1 MASRQEL
8 AAPKRKQGAGRGRA
22 RGSAQ
27 EKRLQTREPNTASL
41 FAAYRSGRDATLR
54 DQLICMH
61 LDLVQA
67 IARRFSG
74 MGESTEDLVQEGTMG
89 LINAVD
95 WYEPRRGVKFTTY
108 ATHLIVGQIQHYLR
122 DRGRLIRQPAWVQEL
137 AAKVVKATE
146 ALQHQLHR
154 AATPQ
159 EIAQHMGISE
169 STVERV
175 LKAREGAKVSSID
188 AADEAE
194 GGTPAINPEKL
205 RLALPASHMTV
216 EDRVLLQSAVSCLK
230 DLERKV
236 VRYFFFQDLNQT
248 EIAKRLG
255 ISVNYAS
262 YLLRRAQSKLRQ
274 VFEQAAAAPA
284 PAAQPQAPAL
294 ATVALDAETG
304 LPTVAYLKDRLHQEV
319 ARVQRY
325 AHKGQANLSLM
336 LLQAGGGTVQEL
348 VPMVRKT
355 IRAYDVL
362 ARISETALGLIVPGV
377 GAQAHVIAQRLLQV
391 ASPQSPAS
399 LGYAIY
405 PTDADTAE
413 GLYLR
418 AQRALARASASGS
431 GSVVRAGQ
439 DG

>member
-1 MASRQEL
+1 MGSRQEL
-8 AAPKRKQGAGRGRA
+8 AAPERKRGAGRGRA
-22 RGSAQ
+22 GKRAR
-27 EKRLQTREPNTASL
+27 EKGLQTRESEATSL
-41 FAAYRSGRDATLR
+41 FLSYRASREPAMRDR
-54 DQLICMH
+54 LICMH

-95 WYEPRRGVKFTTY
+95 LYEPRRAVKFTTY

-146 ALQHQLHR
+146 TLQHELHR
-154 AATPQ
+154 TATPQ
-159 EIAQHMGISE
+159 EIAEHMGIAE
-169 STVERV
+169 STVQRV
-175 LKAREGAKVSSID
+175 LKAREGAKVASID
-188 AADEAE
+188 AADEEE
-194 GGTPAINPEKL
+194 GAPAVNPEKL
-205 RLALPASHMTV
+205 LLALPASHMTV
-216 EDRVLLQSAVSCLK
+216 EDRVLLKSAVSRLK

-236 VRYFFFQDLNQT
+236 VHYFFYCDLNQT
-248 EIAKRLG
+248 EIAKRLN

-262 YLLRRAQSKLRQ
+262 YLLRRAQGKLREE
-274 VFEQAAAAPA
+274 FAQAAAQP
-284 PAAQPQAPAL
+284 PAATVKAQAPAL
-294 ATVALDAETG
+294 ASAALDSETG
-304 LPTVAYLKDRLHQEV
+304 LPTLGYLKERLHHEM

-325 AHKGQANLSLM
+325 ASKGQGSLSLM
-336 LLQAGGGTVQEL
+336 LLQAMGGRLQEL
-348 VPMVRKT
+348 VPLVRKR

-362 ARISETALGLIVPGV
+362 ARISESALGLIVPGA
-377 GAQAHVIAQRLLQV
+377 GAQAQVIAQRLLQV
-391 ASPQSPAS
+391 ATPQSPAS

-413 GLYLR
+413 ALYSS
-418 AQRALARASASGS
+418 AHRALTRACAGGS

-439 DG
+439 EG